1 MRLPRTECP
10 ECHRDVAVSVRGLL
24 WRHDGP
30 TRDPELRSCPGSLKA
45 VQAPAGNALL
55 LFISPDV
62 ADAEPVV
69 MPVPVRLF

>member
-10 ECHRDVAVSVRGLL
+10 ECHRDVAVSVRGLT

-45 VQAPAGNALL
+45 VQAPAGDPVLFVSPDDLTPRSDLLEGSL
-55 LFISPDV
+55 LF
-62 ADAEPVV
+62 
-69 MPVPVRLF
+69 